1 MHSLSD
7 TIPKTNAL
15 LMPKLVFCCN
25 YNILTYGFR
34 LRNRCFCVRIVAPK
48 PNNYTGVHFVRIKCL
63 ICAIVDDI
71 CVQLR
76 LFKKISNTQFTK
88 LIYTNL

>member
-1 MHSLSD
+1 MHGVYD

-25 YNILTYGFR
+25 HNIVNYGVC
-34 LRNRCFCVRIVAPK
+34 LRNRCICVRIVAPK
-48 PNNYTGVHFVRIKCL
+48 PNNYTGVHCVRIKCV

-76 LFKKISNTQFTK
+76 LFKKISNTQCTK
-88 LIYTNL
+88 LIYTNF

>member
-1 MHSLSD
+1 MHGVYD
-7 TIPKTNAL
+7 TISKTNAL
-15 LMPKLVFCCN
+15 FMPKLVFCCN
-25 YNILTYGFR
+25 YNIVNYGFR
-34 LRNRCFCVRIVAPK
+34 LRNRRICVRIVAPQ
-48 PNNYTGVHFVRIKCL
+48 PGDYACVHCVRIKCL

-76 LFKKISNTQFTK
+76 LFETISNTQSTK